1 MIYDVLI
8 PAYNEAGSIHRIET
22 ELIPELKKN
31 SIDFEILIV
40 NDGSSDSTGEI
51 SDEIASRRRDVRV
64 IHHSVNQGLGAALR
78 TGYKNAK
85 HPWVISIDCDLS
97 YSPDQIMNL
106 LEKVQSDVDVIIGSP
121 YMKNGDVVGVSQVR
135 IIPSKSISILYS
147 IIVGKWLTCWT
158 GMFRVMK
165 TSAIRSIE
173 ITQDGFDGVAEI
185 AVKLARKRFKI
196 VEVPAVLG
204 LRTEGESKASF
215 MREFTK
221 HLKQLI
227 KVLLR
232 RI

>member
-1 MIYDVLI
+1 MYDVLI
-8 PAYNEAGSIHRIET
+8 PAYNESGSIHRIEA
-22 ELIPELKKN
+22 ELIPELEKTG
-31 SIDFEILIV
+31 IDFEILIV
-40 NDGSSDSTGEI
+40 NDGSKDDTGRMI
-51 SDEIASRRRDVRV
+51 DELASRRSDVRV
-64 IHHSVNQGLGAALR
+64 VHHSINQGLGAALR
-78 TGYKNAK
+78 TGYQNAK

-97 YSPDQIMNL
+97 YSPDQIKNL
-106 LEKVQSDVDVIIGSP
+106 IDKVQKDVEVVIGSP
-121 YMKNGDVVGVSQVR
+121 YMKGGDVVGVSQVR

-147 IIVGKWLTCWT
+147 IIVGKWLSCWT
-158 GMFRVMK
+158 GMFRIVK
-165 TSAIRSIE
+165 TSAIQSIN

-196 VEVPAVLG
+196 VEVPAILG

-221 HLKQLI
+221 HLKQLV